1 MPPISLSDA
10 REALVAAGITG
21 PHQSHTRRNALM
33 KIRAMVSGEDE
44 ESRFGLSGLTTYEPQ
59 EVLGFMAELTG
70 CSDDMDDFSGYDV
83 MDPAKTVD
91 AIVGGAQRLK
101 AEAEKGSTLL
111 CCTGHPTGML
121 EHHVRVLDAYRSAG
135 GKVVLLHEDA
145 DLGIRRRHAEIRY
158 VGGVGMLADWG
169 QLMHTHSSE
178 AMEALLE
185 AEPHPDFVIGDHGF
199 AGAAI
204 ERGIPTLA
212 VMDINDPALAV
223 AWAEGKD
230 VSILPMDDNRLPRLY
245 EPSWRLFEDVL
256 GGTEPDAY
264 VDREI

>member
-1 MPPISLSDA
+1 MPPNTLSDA
-10 REALVAAGITG
+10 REALVAAGVTG
-21 PHQSHTRRNALM
+21 PHQSHTRRNALS
-33 KIRAMVSGEDE
+33 KIKAMVAGEDE
-44 ESRFGLSGLTTYEPQ
+44 EARFGLSGLTTYEPR

-70 CSDDMDDFSGYDV
+70 CSDDIDDFTGYDV
-83 MDPAKTVD
+83 MDPGKTVD
-91 AIVGGAQRLK
+91 GIVAAAQRLK
-101 AEAEKGSTLL
+101 AEAERGATLL

-121 EHHVRVLDAYRSAG
+121 EHNMRVLDAFRSAG
-135 GKVVLLHEDA
+135 GKVVVLHEDA
-145 DLGIRRRHAEIRY
+145 DLGIRRRHSEIRY

-178 AMEALLE
+178 PMEALLD

-223 AWAEGKD
+223 PWAEGRD
-230 VSILPMDDNRLPRLY
+230 VLIVPMDDNRPPRLY
-245 EPSWRLFEDVL
+245 EPSWRIFESIL
-256 GGTEPDAY
+256 GAGEASKWA
-264 VDREI
+264 